1 MLKAGEQHVNNPSSL
16 SDNDIRRRAF
26 STGTTASK
34 QRPQASCRN
43 AGGVIFAPLPMAT
56 ALVLFW
62 SGLAVPAHAQPWQL
76 GPLLHQFPLTLSAGD
91 KVEALGPLF
100 YRTRTEETVTW
111 GMPPLLSG
119 THDRGTDSAEF
130 DFLYPL
136 MTYDR
141 FGAEYRWQLIQLLS
155 LSGGQTQ
162 QEAGKDRFTI
172 FPFYFQQRA
181 ADSNLNY
188 TALLPFYGT
197 LKNRLL
203 RDEIHVVLFPLY
215 SQTRKRD
222 VVTRNYLFPFFH
234 LRHGDGL
241 RGWQFWPLVGSEH
254 KQPLWRTNTWGDAV
268 TNGGHHKFFALWPI
282 WLDSTVGLG
291 TENPDHTFA
300 ILPLYSQQR
309 SPRRD
314 ATTVLWP
321 FFNVIDDRARKY
333 REWQFPW
340 PLIVFARP
348 AADAAPA
355 PSLRAWPGAGES
367 RDIGKTVNRILPF
380 FNVGYNATHK
390 TESYLWPVYLAKSVH
405 SPPLE
410 RERVRLLFFLYSD
423 LTERNTETGAELR
436 RVDCW
441 PLFTARRDL
450 QGHRRLQILAPLEPL
465 LPGNKSIERNYSPLW
480 SLWRSERNAQ
490 TGAASQSLLWNLYR
504 RDTTPE
510 SRKTSLLFGLFQYQ
524 SAPAGKCWRLFYVPF
539 GRTGS
544 SADQPR

>member
-1 MLKAGEQHVNNPSSL
+1 MSKTGEQRVSNPPSP
-16 SDNDIRRRAF
+16 SDNDILGRGALFYGKASIRRLETAPRLA
-26 STGTTASK
+26 TGAVF
-34 QRPQASCRN
+34 RPL
-43 AGGVIFAPLPMAT
+43 VVV
-56 ALVLFW
+56 LVLICGI
-62 SGLAVPAHAQPWQL
+62 SIELAQAKPWQL
-76 GPLLHQFPLTLSAGD
+76 GPLLHEFPLTLSAGD
-91 KVEALGPLF
+91 KLEALGPLF
-100 YRTRTEETVTW
+100 YQTHGGETVTW
-111 GMPPLLSG
+111 GLPPLLSS
-119 THDRGTDSAEF
+119 TLDRGTDSREF

-136 MTYDR
+136 LTYDR

-162 QEAGKDRFTI
+162 KEEDKDRFTI
-172 FPFYFQQRA
+172 FPFYFQQRST
-181 ADSNLNY
+181 DSNLNY
-188 TALLPFYGT
+188 TALMPFYGT

-222 VVTRNYLFPFFH
+222 VVTKNYLYPFFH

-241 RGWQFWPLVGSEH
+241 RGWQFWPLIGSE
-254 KQPLWRTNTWGDAV
+254 KKAVTMRTNNWGETV
-268 TNGGHHKFFALWPI
+268 TNGGHEKFFALWPV

-309 SPRRD
+309 SPKRD
-314 ATTVLWP
+314 VTTVGWP
-321 FFNVIDDRARKY
+321 FFNVINDRARKY

-340 PLIVFARP
+340 PLIVFTRP

-355 PSLRAWPGAGES
+355 PSLRGWPGPGEAEN
-367 RDIGKTVNRILPF
+367 IGKTVNRILPF

-390 TESYLWPVYLAKSVH
+390 TESYLWPIYLAKSIH
-405 SPPLE
+405 SPPLD
-410 RERVRLLFFLYSD
+410 RERMRILFFLYSD
-423 LTERNTETGAELR
+423 LTERNIETGAELR
-436 RVDCW
+436 RIDCW

-450 QGHRRLQILAPLEPL
+450 QGNRRLQILAPLEPL

-490 TGAASQSLLWNLYR
+490 TGATSQSLLWNLYR

-524 SAPAGKCWRLFYVPF
+524 SNQAGKRWRLFYVPF
-539 GRTGS
+539 GKAGS
-544 SADQPR
+544 SADETR